1 MRKSLVVIGL
11 LALSQA
17 AMAQSPAP
25 AAGGE
30 QSQSSQSQSSGAN
43 LPTCSAADAT
53 RVRNGETPSTP
64 CRVPSDQQASSSTGS
79 TTPSGSTPAPSR

>member
-30 QSQSSQSQSSGAN
+30 QSQSSGAN